1 MVNFTLYIFSTTI
14 NNNCQEEEENKN
26 EMKDKGFKEM
36 GCLDLSVNFRQG
48 VENGGERFG
57 GGERPL
63 SM

>member
-36 GCLDLSVNFRQG
+36 GCLDLSVNFR
-48 VENGGERFG
+48 
-57 GGERPL
+57 
-63 SM
+63 